1 MAFSRL
7 WDATSRKMHMDVFT
21 LKGIPALGPIG
32 PIGVGIFQ
40 DCLISK
46 VGVIYGLYDV
56 IWVTHTKNP
65 IRMFR
70 TSCEIANVKKRFM
83 VRWGIIGHLAH
94 LVHELRVPQ
103 KLSCTMYIYI

>member
-1 MAFSRL
+1 
-7 WDATSRKMHMDVFT
+7 MDVFT

-40 DCLISK
+40 ECLISK

-70 TSCEIANVKKRFM
+70 ASCEIANVKKRFM

-94 LVHELRVPQ
+94 LVDELHVPKNCRV
-103 KLSCTMYIYI
+103 LCIYIDTSTAKE